1 MRGEEGCEGKGGARG
16 RDPTCS
22 LRPQVWILDSI
33 PGRVSRDMSRR
44 GVDQVLK
51 VLKDVPM
58 PTASR
63 KELTDHLMGTL
74 GLGQDLAAWLGSSLV
89 QIPQSSLL
97 RFGFNI
103 AGAAAMYADY
113 RASEYWDVLALP
125 PRGIEVHVVR
135 AELSDRWT
143 PHDASSLERVAA
155 ESRATGGETGTTEAH
170 LLPKAGHW
178 LHVDNPR
185 GLQRLLVSHMKALA
199 AAAP

>member
-1 MRGEEGCEGKGGARG
+1 
-16 RDPTCS
+16 
-22 LRPQVWILDSI
+22 
-33 PGRVSRDMSRR
+33 
-44 GVDQVLK
+44 VDQVLK

-63 KELTDHLMGTL
+63 KELIEHLTGTL

-113 RASEYWDVLALP
+113 RASEYWDILALP
-125 PRGIEVHVVR
+125 PQGVEVHVVR

-143 PHDASSLERVAA
+143 PHDAASMERVAA
-155 ESRATGGETGTTEAH
+155 ESKAAMGETGTTHMH

-178 LHVDNPR
+178 LHVDNPW
-185 GLQRLLVSHMKALA
+185 GLQRLLVDHMKALA
-199 AAAP
+199 LSTPGDGAR